1 MRTFALVAL
10 ALAACAPTQTKNCHR
25 STQAD
30 GVGRDGELHYPE
42 VCSASTT
49 PARTT
54 APRTTTPP
62 PAAAPAGDP
71 VSQALARL
79 RPDTPDPCREY
90 TREQCEQGA
99 SCDDAVREVNKIATH
114 KRAYS
119 QCVSMLKREARR

>member
-1 MRTFALVAL
+1 MRTFALAAAL
-10 ALAACAPTQTKNCHR
+10 ALAACAPTQTRNCHR

-42 VCSASTT
+42 VCTASTT

-54 APRTTTPP
+54 TPPP
-62 PAAAPAGDP
+62 PAARRAPAGDP

-90 TREQCEQGA
+90 TREQCAQGG
-99 SCDDAVREVNKIATH
+99 SCDQVVREVNKIATH

-119 QCVSMLKREARR
+119 QCVALLKREARR

>member
-1 MRTFALVAL
+1 MRTFAFAAAL
-10 ALAACAPTQTKNCHR
+10 ALAACAPSQTRNCHK

-42 VCSASTT
+42 VCTASTT

-54 APRTTTPP
+54 TPPP
-62 PAAAPAGDP
+62 PAARPAPAGDP

-90 TREQCEQGA
+90 TREQCEQGT
-99 SCDDAVREVNKIATH
+99 SCDETVREVNKIATH